1 MKLTK
6 EQCEAY
12 ANSELKSFS
21 ENSTEFAS
29 GCVEKEGHVYFNYKR
44 TSHDCNTNGA
54 VCICKKEILPTGV
67 ETVTEEPTKEQT
79 TEATTEPTRKPT
91 TEPRREQTREPTGGT
106 RGEKAGYMKR
116 EDGYC
121 VKLLNE
127 DECKDLASK
136 LDMKYISRIE
146 RERLPRGCVEN
157 Y

>member
-91 TEPRREQTREPTGGT
+91 TEPTTESRTEQTREPTTESRREQTREPTGGT

-127 DECKDLASK
+127 DECKDLA
-136 LDMKYISRIE
+136 
-146 RERLPRGCVEN
+146 
-157 Y
+157 

>member
-54 VCICKKEILPTGV
+54 VCICKKEILPTGG

-79 TEATTEPTRKPT
+79 TETTTQPTREQATEPTTETTTKPTREPT
-91 TEPRREQTREPTGGT
+91 TESRREQTREPTGGT

-127 DECKDLASK
+127 DECKDLA
-136 LDMKYISRIE
+136 
-146 RERLPRGCVEN
+146 
-157 Y
+157 